1 MTERVRV
8 GIPVIAVLAI
18 CVVAVR
24 AQVPAA
30 AQAKPA
36 DLKAEA
42 PKEEMPADFTAFNNA
57 GKEKDLQKRV
67 EAYEK
72 FLADHP
78 DSALAATARNQIQST
93 LLAILKSAQPKLL
106 EAVQAQVEAAKKD
119 ASPSALSSTYSRL
132 ATSLLSADLM
142 LDRAEEYG
150 RAALSSMDEQKY
162 VQERKE
168 QAQRIAESFATQ
180 AANPPPAAPT
190 ATVPPATPA
199 PAPPNFTLTIVD
211 GVPFAKL
218 APPRPAA
225 AATAKPAATPTA
237 PRAPTDDELRA
248 SFRAERAS
256 VQATLG
262 QILVKRDKNAE
273 GEALLKEAYAA
284 RPAAA
289 LMATIS
295 RILAGSAKKAGDDR
309 GQLEYLSAL
318 ALSGRI
324 TKEEQQDF
332 EAVYRSTHNG
342 SLEGI
347 EEMLD
352 ERFARTAP
360 KVEVERSPRKVTAT
374 DRAVLVEMFTG
385 SG

>member
-1 MTERVRV
+1 MTGKTRAWTAS
-8 GIPVIAVLAI
+8 IAVLAI
-18 CVVAVR
+18 CVAAVR
-24 AQVPAA
+24 AQGPAAGQTLPEAQAAQAATAA

-106 EAVQAQVEAAKKD
+106 QAVQAQVEAAKKG

-150 RAALSSMDEQKY
+150 RLALSSMDEQQY
-162 VQERKE
+162 IRERKE
-168 QAQRIAESFATQ
+168 QAQRIAESFATR
-180 AANPPPAAPT
+180 AANPPPAVPA
-190 ATVPPATPA
+190 ATVPPAAPA

-211 GVPFAKL
+211 GVPFARL

-237 PRAPTDDELRA
+237 PRVPTDDELRT

-295 RILAGSAKKAGDDR
+295 RILAGSAKKSGDDR

-318 ALSGRI
+318 GLS
-324 TKEEQQDF
+324 
-332 EAVYRSTHNG
+332 
-342 SLEGI
+342 
-347 EEMLD
+347 
-352 ERFARTAP
+352 
-360 KVEVERSPRKVTAT
+360 
-374 DRAVLVEMFTG
+374 
-385 SG
+385 